1 MTMREKVER
10 LEASMIGHEPIEC
23 PIRHIFA
30 SGIYAREMTV
40 PAGVTL
46 TGAVHKTCH
55 LSILSKGRV
64 VVATEDGV
72 IELAAPSTLVAQ
84 PGAKRAIHALEE
96 TVWTTIHATE
106 TTDLDDLVSE
116 LTEST
121 AAQLQGGSEN
131 RQQLEFEARQI
142 LEN

>member
-1 MTMREKVER
+1 MTIREKVER
-10 LEASMIGHEPIEC
+10 LEASMVGMKPIEC

-46 TGAVHKTCH
+46 TGAIHKTCH

-121 AAQLQGGSEN
+121 AAQLQGGCEN
-131 RQQLEFEARQI
+131 PQQLEFEKQQT

>member
-1 MTMREKVER
+1 
-10 LEASMIGHEPIEC
+10 
-23 PIRHIFA
+23 
-30 SGIYAREMTV
+30 
-40 PAGVTL
+40 
-46 TGAVHKTCH
+46 
-55 LSILSKGRV
+55 V
-64 VVATEDGV
+64 VVSKDGV

-121 AAQLQGGSEN
+121 AAQLQGGCEN
-131 RQQLEFEARQI
+131 PQQLEFEKQQT

>member
-1 MTMREKVER
+1 MTMREKVEQ
-10 LEASMIGHEPIEC
+10 LEASMIGHEPVEC

-30 SGIYAREMTV
+30 DGVYAREMTV

-64 VVATEDGV
+64 MVATEDGV
-72 IELAAPSTLVAQ
+72 LELSAPSTLVAQ
-84 PGAKRAIHALEE
+84 PGAKRAIHALED
-96 TVWTTIHATE
+96 TVWTTIHATT

-121 AAQLQGGSEN
+121 AAQLQGGGEN
-131 RQQLEFEARQI
+131 RQQLEFEKRSL

>member
-1 MTMREKVER
+1 MTMREKVEQ
-10 LEASMIGHEPIEC
+10 LEASMIGHEPVKC

-30 SGIYAREMTV
+30 DGIYAREMTV

-64 VVATEDGV
+64 MVATEDGV
-72 IELAAPSTLVAQ
+72 LELSAPSTLVAQ
-84 PGAKRAIHALEE
+84 PGAKRAIYAMED
-96 TVWTTIHATE
+96 TVWTTIHAT
-106 TTDLDDLVSE
+106 TTTNLDDLVSE

-121 AAQLQGGSEN
+121 AAQLQGGNEN
-131 RQQLEFEARQI
+131 KQQLEFEKRSL

>member
-1 MTMREKVER
+1 MTMRQKVEQ
-10 LEASMIGHEPIEC
+10 LEASMIGHEPVEC

-30 SGIYAREMTV
+30 DGVYAREMTV

-84 PGAKRAIHALEE
+84 PGAKRAIHALED